1 MLCFFNVL
9 FHENQIYSTDDEKE
23 CQYMVPMEVLPLKQN
38 VGNNG
43 KHTQTDTF
51 LNYLELHQIKGTAIA
66 VESHSVG
73 WYLTAIFQESYSP

>member
-1 MLCFFNVL
+1 M
-9 FHENQIYSTDDEKE
+9 
-23 CQYMVPMEVLPLKQN
+23 KQN

-73 WYLTAIFQESYSP
+73 RYLAAIFQESYSP